1 MLNRGK
7 SIHIDVIRREQW
19 GALFMISQEWE
30 TKIREIIQRFPDP
43 HRDKVLQIWD
53 EWVDSDPT
61 DPLHESWRLF
71 SSLRDEPGALFTDT
85 RIYLKRIT
93 NELREREI
101 PSSMLQKV
109 AKALAAVASVF
120 LVIFLALSRAMRVS
134 E

>member
-1 MLNRGK
+1 
-7 SIHIDVIRREQW
+7 
-19 GALFMISQEWE
+19 MISQEWE
-30 TKIREIIQRFPDP
+30 TQITEIIQRFPDP
-43 HRDKVLQIWD
+43 HRQKILHIWED
-53 EWVDSDPT
+53 W
-61 DPLHESWRLF
+61 LESNPIEPFYENWRHF

-101 PSSMLQKV
+101 PSSTWQKV